1 MRPSFRVL
9 LHDRRSS
16 HDPVH
21 IYRPFDIEASVG
33 PLGDAEEAGFV
44 CAFLSKKR

>member
-9 LHDRRSS
+9 LHGRRSS

-33 PLGDAEEAGFV
+33 PLGDAEAGFV
-44 CAFLSKKR
+44 CAFMGKKR